1 MIVEGVTTTSR
12 NAFKSY
18 PLWPKLT
25 ESKIIP
31 NVETNIQVIANPYAS
46 SRIFDSLYD
55 SAPFPIFIPW
65 TEIRASLR
73 SGREVVH
80 QATSKVRFPSKVT
93 KNVTTSTDFSMK
105 GTMENPTNS
114 KKVPNKPMEPL
125 SARLCVQKKKQ
136 SVASYMWK
144 STVHRRSANL
154 HSKNFGSMGSI
165 WMSDSTCWWQG
176 FDGTTPVNRPLTAR

>member
-1 MIVEGVTTTSR
+1 MIVEGVTATSR

-18 PLWPKLT
+18 ALWPKLT
-25 ESKIIP
+25 SKIIP

-46 SRIFDSLYD
+46 SRTFDSPLYD
-55 SAPFPIFIPW
+55 SAPFPIFIPL

-73 SGREVVH
+73 SGREVVR

-114 KKVPNKPMEPL
+114 KKVPISLWN
-125 SARLCVQKKKQ
+125 
-136 SVASYMWK
+136 
-144 STVHRRSANL
+144 H
-154 HSKNFGSMGSI
+154 
-165 WMSDSTCWWQG
+165 
-176 FDGTTPVNRPLTAR
+176 